1 MFPLSPFEDMTMLN
15 GTLDYNGLLIE
26 WEACDSEDDG
36 FYWHAVQ
43 IGQQDQHGYL
53 SLTELADVMRRDH
66 DTIDAAVRK
75 AFHAALNDEQTEAA
89 IAAWES
95 AA

>member
-1 MFPLSPFEDMTMLN
+1 MN

-26 WEACDSEDDG
+26 WEACNDEDDG
-36 FYWHAVQ
+36 FYWHVVRME
-43 IGQQDQHGYL
+43 QQEQHGYL
-53 SLTELADVMRRDH
+53 SLTELATVMERDH
-66 DTIDAAVRK
+66 DKIDAAVRA
-75 AFHAALNDEQTEAA
+75 AFNQACEDERTEAA